1 MRLRF
6 LALMLAVAAALG
18 GCGGGG
24 DGEGPA
30 AQRAQAG
37 PPADFLGIVT
47 EDAFGA
53 GSRYRR
59 AQVRRQRRLGI
70 GIVRQTFDWRRIERR
85 RGQYSLGR
93 YDRFVADLASRR
105 MRVLPILFNPPRFHS
120 SAPRRGARRG
130 TYPPREPEA
139 MGAFAAAL
147 VRRYGPDGSFW
158 RARPRLPQLPI
169 RSWQVWNEPSIPVY
183 WPSGP
188 DPAAYVDL
196 LRSTRRAIRQVDPGA
211 EIVSAGLAN
220 SRLGM
225 PFRRFVSRM
234 YDAGAADAFDT
245 FALHAYS
252 RSYAGLQRAVADTRG
267 LIASRGDRAPIWITE
282 IGWASGGPR
291 SPFTVGER
299 GQARLVGRM
308 VGSLGRARRR
318 LGLRG
323 IVYFNWRDSRPFAGG
338 REFFGLHTGLL
349 RRNGT
354 TKPAL
359 GAFARAARE
368 LRR

>member
-1 MRLRF
+1 VRLRL
-6 LALMLAVAAALG
+6 LALTLAMAALTS
-18 GCGGGG
+18 GCGGDDQASG
-24 DGEGPA
+24 A
-30 AQRAQAG
+30 HRAQAG

-47 EDAFGA
+47 EDSFGA
-53 GSRYRR
+53 GSRYRK
-59 AQVRRQRRLGI
+59 AQVRRQRRLGL
-70 GIVRQTFDWRRIERR
+70 GIVRQTFDWRQIERR
-85 RGQYSLGR
+85 RGRFSLGR
-93 YDRFVADLASRR
+93 YDRFVADLAYRR

-120 SAPRRGARRG
+120 SRPRQGARRG
-130 TYPPREPEA
+130 TYPPRDPES
-139 MGAFAAAL
+139 MGDFAAAL
-147 VRRYGPDGSFW
+147 VRRYGPRGSFW
-158 RARPRLPQLPI
+158 RARPRLPKLPV

-188 DPAAYVDL
+188 DPTAYVSL
-196 LRSTRRAIRQVDPGA
+196 LRSTGRAIKRVDPGA

-252 RSYAGLQRAVADTRG
+252 RSYAGLQRGVEDTRA
-267 LIASRGDRAPIWITE
+267 LIAARGDRASIWITE

-291 SPFTVGER
+291 SPFTVGESR
-299 GQARLVGRM
+299 QARLIGQMIR
-308 VGSLGRARRR
+308 SLGRARSR
-318 LGLRG
+318 LGIRG
-323 IVYFNWRDSRPFAGG
+323 VVYFNWRDSRPFAGG

-349 RRNGT
+349 RRNGSA
-354 TKPAL
+354 KPAL
-359 GAFARAARE
+359 GAFARAARA